1 MTAKYPAPSGL
12 SKAANRRWNDIVEH
26 WDLRPD
32 ELSVLE
38 RACRT
43 MDTITTLESIVESEG
58 LMTTGSMGQTVT
70 HPALQEARQQ
80 SALLNSLWKSLKLPD
95 DDVTAEEKGISPTS
109 LNATAGQRS
118 AAARKAARSRWA
130 VHHGA
135 VA

>member
-1 MTAKYPAPSGL
+1 MSKKYPAPAGL
-12 SKAANRRWNDIVEH
+12 SKAANARWNDVVRR

-43 MDTITTLESIVESEG
+43 MDTITALEAVVEAEG
-58 LMTTGSMGQTVT
+58 LMTTGSMGQTVA

-80 SALLNSLWKSLKLPD
+80 SALLKSLWKSLKLPD
-95 DDVTAEEKGISPTS
+95 EDSDSLAGISPSS

-118 AAARKAARSRWA
+118 AAARKAVQSRWA
-130 VHHGA
+130 SHHGA